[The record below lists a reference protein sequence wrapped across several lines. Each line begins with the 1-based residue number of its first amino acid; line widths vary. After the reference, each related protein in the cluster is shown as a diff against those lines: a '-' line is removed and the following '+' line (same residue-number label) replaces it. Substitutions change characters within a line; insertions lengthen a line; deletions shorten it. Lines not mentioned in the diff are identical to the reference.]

1 MGDRGFFF
9 KILKLKIKYER
20 GIVYVFEF
28 YRIIVFI
35 VIFIICVYVYSLFL
49 LLEYDVI
56 SF

>member
-28 YRIIVFI
+28 YSIIVFI
-35 VIFIICVYVYSLFL
+35 VILVICV
-49 LLEYDVI
+49 
-56 SF
+56 